1 MGNIKKVQDHEYHV
15 PEESRQEMD
24 VEKLNGVTKT
34 EIDYILT
41 NRPDIVT
48 FLTSHQPSQ
57 HLEVTTDCL

>member
-15 PEESRQEMD
+15 PEESGEEMD

-48 FLTSHQPSQ
+48 Y
-57 HLEVTTDCL
+57 VTVINKVNIWK